1 WVCLQVEP
9 SFSLDKNR
17 SQFFL
22 SDYNG
27 NFSYEDNGSYEFPDD
42 YSMDLA
48 APCHSCHL
56 LDESS
61 LPFFILTSVLG
72 VLASGAVLFAL
83 LRPLFHWQIC
93 PGWPILAQLA
103 VGSALFSTAVPI
115 LAPGLSNAHNS
126 ALCGLGYWVW
136 YSSAFAQALIIGC
149 YSCMKPKLGA
159 GQIPSLTLRL
169 TVGLWGVAALLGLP
183 ITFATDTHNG
193 LCTLASSRGL
203 GALKSTHA
211 AICFTIFTLLPV
223 GILVAKGLIKALG
236 MGPAPWV
243 SILWVWYIFWLPH
256 GVVLVFDTLV
266 SSKVLLLPTCP
277 AQQSLDIT
285 LHLAEA
291 LAMVHCVA
299 APMLLALLFHQTTHT
314 SLPSPAL
321 LVRPSSHGDTTGVK
335 S

>member
-1 WVCLQVEP
+1 MGNCLHRVEP

-126 ALCGLGYWVW
+126 ALCGLGYWRSGGFEVHACCNLF
-136 YSSAFAQALIIGC
+136 YRLHPVASGDFGSQGADKVTGHGT
-149 YSCMKPKLGA
+149 SPLG
-159 GQIPSLTLRL
+159 
-169 TVGLWGVAALLGLP
+169 
-183 ITFATDTHNG
+183 
-193 LCTLASSRGL
+193 
-203 GALKSTHA
+203 
-211 AICFTIFTLLPV
+211 
-223 GILVAKGLIKALG
+223 
-236 MGPAPWV
+236 
-243 SILWVWYIFWLPH
+243 
-256 GVVLVFDTLV
+256 
-266 SSKVLLLPTCP
+266 
-277 AQQSLDIT
+277 
-285 LHLAEA
+285 
-291 LAMVHCVA
+291 
-299 APMLLALLFHQTTHT
+299 
-314 SLPSPAL
+314 
-321 LVRPSSHGDTTGVK
+321 
-335 S
+335 